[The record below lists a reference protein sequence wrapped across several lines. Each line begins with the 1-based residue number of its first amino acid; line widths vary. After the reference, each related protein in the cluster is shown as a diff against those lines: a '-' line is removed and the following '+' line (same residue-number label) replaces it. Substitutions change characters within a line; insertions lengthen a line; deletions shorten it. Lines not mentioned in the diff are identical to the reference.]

1 MNLQQKMN
9 ISSEDIY
16 EDLCVKIEKLE
27 YMPGQGISEN
37 ELCKHYGVSRHMV
50 RGAFSKLKQR
60 RLIEVYPQKGTF
72 VSLIDKEYISD
83 ILFLRESIEQEA
95 LQRVVQL
102 DRVDTLCEK
111 LEESIQQQKLCI
123 KGNEYSDDFYARDTE
138 FHRYIINEIGREKVL
153 KLVEDPYIHIRRWR
167 NFEIRSIERMHQL
180 ISEHEAIVEAIRA
193 KNPARA
199 REAMHIHLDTVGR
212 YGKSLEAVDL
222 QYFIV

>member
-37 ELCKHYGVSRHMV
+37 ELCKQYGVSRHMV

-95 LQRVVQL
+95 LQRVILLEDVNP
-102 DRVDTLCEK
+102 LCEK
-111 LEESIQQQKLCI
+111 LQESIQLQKGCLREE
-123 KGNEYSDDFYARDTE
+123 GYSDEFYVRDTE
-138 FHRYIINEIGREKVL
+138 FHRYIIREIGREKVL
-153 KLVEDPYIHIRRWR
+153 ELVEDPYIHIRRWR
-167 NFEIRSIERMHQL
+167 NFEIRAVDRMHQL
-180 ISEHEAIVEAIRA
+180 ISEHEEIVEAIRE
-193 KNPARA
+193 KNSVKVRQ
-199 REAMHIHLDTVGR
+199 AMHIHLDTVGR
-212 YGKSLEAVDL
+212 YGKTFEAAEM
-222 QYFIV
+222 QYFVR